1 MAEQPQG
8 FARRMMAQKLM
19 TDARNTPGSD
29 SPFFAGR
36 IRPSMADI
44 EQPTR
49 LSDMA
54 MPAYSTGATASLFA
68 PGAGVVDIFGG
79 APDPMQPGQMLPS
92 FGENIGQ
99 GNYLDAGLQT
109 LGAAGDVALAAGALF
124 PPALPAAVALGT
136 ALKAPRAAKIGKGGL
151 LSEVGESAIKNVGS
165 TGTNIPLTKESLE
178 KADETTKLLVSKIL
192 EKNPDAALG
201 LVRSGSAAGDSNYL
215 TYVAP
220 SGEQGQIRI
229 SDHGTGTAR
238 LFDYFEQLPMKPP
251 PEGKQV
257 FGQISRKSFDD
268 RVDRI
273 VQLMASPKTSPNQAA
288 GAVKTAVD
296 ADEMKTVLDLRAD
309 QMQLPVKDR
318 LQPSGDAPI
327 FNIENVPGQN
337 QRPSER
343 TLPEQIETPVPRAP
357 EGAKLPLNNRGAAVI
372 QRSDEIADVLASRA
386 QPFVGTNVQYFYH
399 TGPLIEK
406 AVELGIPEETARQQ
420 LKKFALNYAATS
432 PRTMTEQNLRN
443 ASLVSAKQ
451 QRGVELTDMIGPG
464 GEGVNEKGYPM
475 MINPGGIHKKLIDE
489 AAADGIN
496 FNTNPKPATFA
507 ENVSGNLAG
516 VTADTHAIRA
526 VFDAMNEIEPGS
538 IPIEFIGGK
547 NAKATKEMRAKNLA
561 DPSSL
566 DTATMINDTLATQKI
581 GGESVQTEY
590 AIFSDIYKKVAQRLG
605 VQPAEAQSLSWF
617 ANGNRTGLASEPK
630 TIVELIDERVDVT
643 AKALDQPKDTV
654 FKKFMQGSVPLL
666 SVGGLTLLDTG
677 AMQSITNDNEDGGS
691 ILPDA
696 GII

>member
-1 MAEQPQG
+1 VAEQPQG

-29 SPFFAGR
+29 SPFFPSRIDSAVRQMPDIIDASISPEPTNLGRVAYGAG
-36 IRPSMADI
+36 
-44 EQPTR
+44 
-49 LSDMA
+49 A
-54 MPAYSTGATASLFA
+54 MGTLFA
-68 PGAGVVDIFGG
+68 PGAGVVDVFGG
-79 APDPMQPGQMLPS
+79 APDPFRPGEMLPS

-124 PPALPAAVALGT
+124 PPALPGAVALGT
-136 ALKAPRAAKIGKGGL
+136 ALKAPRAA
-151 LSEVGESAIKNVGS
+151 
-165 TGTNIPLTKESLE
+165 
-178 KADETTKLLVSKIL
+178 
-192 EKNPDAALG
+192 
-201 LVRSGSAAGDSNYL
+201 
-215 TYVAP
+215 
-220 SGEQGQIRI
+220 
-229 SDHGTGTAR
+229 
-238 LFDYFEQLPMKPP
+238 
-251 PEGKQV
+251 
-257 FGQISRKSFDD
+257 
-268 RVDRI
+268 RV
-273 VQLMASPKTSPNQAA
+273 A
-288 GAVKTAVD
+288 GAVETAID

-337 QRPSER
+337 QSPYER

-357 EGAKLPLNNRGAAVI
+357 EGVKLPLNNRGAAVI

-451 QRGVELTDMIGPG
+451 QRGVELTDMVGPG

-526 VFDAMNEIEPGS
+526 AFDAMNEIEPGS

-547 NAKATKEMRAKNLA
+547 NAKATKEMRAKYLA

-566 DTATMINDTLATQKI
+566 DPATMINDTLATQKI

-654 FKKFMQGSVPLL
+654 FKKFMQGSIPLL

>member
-19 TDARNTPGSD
+19 TDARADPFSD
-29 SPFFAGR
+29 SRFMSGKM
-36 IRPSMADI
+36 RPSMADI

-49 LSDMA
+49 ISDMA
-54 MPAYSTGATASLFA
+54 GPAYGAAATGSLFV
-68 PGAGVVDIFGG
+68 PGAGFADVFGG
-79 APDPMQPGQMLPS
+79 APNPSQPGEMLPS
-92 FGENIGQ
+92 FGANVRQ

-109 LGAAGDVALAAGALF
+109 LGAAGDVALAAGAVF
-124 PPALPAAVALGT
+124 PPALPGAVALGT
-136 ALKAPRAAKIGKGGL
+136 ALKTPRAA
-151 LSEVGESAIKNVGS
+151 
-165 TGTNIPLTKESLE
+165 
-178 KADETTKLLVSKIL
+178 
-192 EKNPDAALG
+192 
-201 LVRSGSAAGDSNYL
+201 
-215 TYVAP
+215 
-220 SGEQGQIRI
+220 
-229 SDHGTGTAR
+229 
-238 LFDYFEQLPMKPP
+238 
-251 PEGKQV
+251 
-257 FGQISRKSFDD
+257 
-268 RVDRI
+268 RV
-273 VQLMASPKTSPNQAA
+273 A

-337 QRPSER
+337 QSPYER
-343 TLPEQIETPVPRAP
+343 TLPQQIETPVPRAP

-372 QRSDEIADVLASRA
+372 QRSDEIADVLAERA

-406 AVELGIPEETARQQ
+406 AVDLGIPEETARQQ

-451 QRGVELTDMIGPG
+451 QRGIELTDMVGPG

-489 AAADGIN
+489 GAADGIN

-547 NAKATKEMRAKNLA
+547 NATATKEMRAKYLA

-566 DTATMINDTLATQKI
+566 NPATMINDTLATQKI

-654 FKKFMQGSVPLL
+654 FKKFMQGSIPLL

-677 AMQSITNDNEDGGS
+677 AMQSVTNDNDNGGS

>member
-1 MAEQPQG
+1 VAEQST

-19 TDARNTPGSD
+19 AEKRDDPFSD
-29 SPFFAGR
+29 SRFFAGKM
-36 IRPSMADI
+36 RPSMDDI
-44 EQPTR
+44 ENPTR

-54 MPAYSTGATASLFA
+54 GPAYGAAATGSLFV
-68 PGAGVVDIFGG
+68 PGSGFADVFGG
-79 APDPMQPGQMLPS
+79 LANPSQPGEMLPS
-92 FGENIGQ
+92 FGANVRQ

-109 LGAAGDVALAAGALF
+109 LGVAGDVLQAGSVVF
-124 PPALPAAVALGT
+124 PPAAVVGT
-136 ALKAPRAAKIGKGGL
+136 MLKAPRAA
-151 LSEVGESAIKNVGS
+151 
-165 TGTNIPLTKESLE
+165 
-178 KADETTKLLVSKIL
+178 
-192 EKNPDAALG
+192 
-201 LVRSGSAAGDSNYL
+201 R
-215 TYVAP
+215 VA
-220 SGEQGQIRI
+220 
-229 SDHGTGTAR
+229 
-238 LFDYFEQLPMKPP
+238 
-251 PEGKQV
+251 
-257 FGQISRKSFDD
+257 
-268 RVDRI
+268 
-273 VQLMASPKTSPNQAA
+273 N
-288 GAVKTAVD
+288 AVVD

-337 QRPSER
+337 QSPYER

-357 EGAKLPLNNRGAAVI
+357 DGVKLPLNNRGAAVI
-372 QRSDEIADVLASRA
+372 ERSDEIADVLANRA
-386 QPFVGTNVQYFYH
+386 QPLVGTNVQYFYH

-406 AVELGIPEETARQQ
+406 AVDLGIPEETARQQ

-443 ASLVSAKQ
+443 ASLVTAKQ

-475 MINPGGIHKKLIDE
+475 MINPGGIHKKLVDE
-489 AAADGIN
+489 AAGDGLN

-547 NAKATKEMRAKNLA
+547 NAKATKEMRAKYLA

-566 DTATMINDTLATQKI
+566 DAATMINDTLATQKI

-617 ANGNRTGLASEPK
+617 ANGKKTGLASEPK

-643 AKALDQPKDTV
+643 AKALKQPKDTV
-654 FKKFMQGSVPLL
+654 FKKFMQGSIPLL

-677 AMQSITNDNEDGGS
+677 AMQSITNENDNGGS

-696 GII
+696 GVL

>member
-1 MAEQPQG
+1 
-8 FARRMMAQKLM
+8 MMAQKLM

-29 SPFFAGR
+29 SPFFPSRIDSAVRQMPDIIDASISPEPTNLGRVAYGAG
-36 IRPSMADI
+36 
-44 EQPTR
+44 
-49 LSDMA
+49 A
-54 MPAYSTGATASLFA
+54 MGTLFA
-68 PGAGVVDIFGG
+68 PGAGVVDVFGG
-79 APDPMQPGQMLPS
+79 APDPFRPGEMLPS

-124 PPALPAAVALGT
+124 PPALPGAVALGT
-136 ALKAPRAAKIGKGGL
+136 ALKAPRAA
-151 LSEVGESAIKNVGS
+151 
-165 TGTNIPLTKESLE
+165 
-178 KADETTKLLVSKIL
+178 
-192 EKNPDAALG
+192 
-201 LVRSGSAAGDSNYL
+201 
-215 TYVAP
+215 
-220 SGEQGQIRI
+220 
-229 SDHGTGTAR
+229 
-238 LFDYFEQLPMKPP
+238 
-251 PEGKQV
+251 
-257 FGQISRKSFDD
+257 
-268 RVDRI
+268 RV
-273 VQLMASPKTSPNQAA
+273 A
-288 GAVKTAVD
+288 GAVETAID

-337 QRPSER
+337 QSPYER

-357 EGAKLPLNNRGAAVI
+357 EGVKLPLNNRGAAVI

-451 QRGVELTDMIGPG
+451 QRGVELTDMVGPG

-526 VFDAMNEIEPGS
+526 AFDAMNEIEPGS

-547 NAKATKEMRAKNLA
+547 NAKATKEMRAKYLA

-566 DTATMINDTLATQKI
+566 DPATMINDTLATQKI

-654 FKKFMQGSVPLL
+654 FKKFMQGSIPLL

>member
-1 MAEQPQG
+1 VAEQST

-19 TDARNTPGSD
+19 AEKRDDPFSD
-29 SPFFAGR
+29 SRFFAGKM
-36 IRPSMADI
+36 RPSMDDI
-44 EQPTR
+44 ENPTR

-54 MPAYSTGATASLFA
+54 GPAYGAAATGSLFV
-68 PGAGVVDIFGG
+68 PGSGFADVFGG
-79 APDPMQPGQMLPS
+79 LANPSQPGEMLPS
-92 FGENIGQ
+92 FGANVRQ

-109 LGAAGDVALAAGALF
+109 LGVAGDVALAAGAVF
-124 PPALPAAVALGT
+124 PPALPGAVALGT
-136 ALKAPRAAKIGKGGL
+136 MLKAPRAARVAKIGQGGL

-165 TGTNIPLTKESLE
+165 IGTNTPLTKEGLE

-215 TYVAP
+215 TFVTP
-220 SGEQGQIRI
+220 SGAQGQIRI
-229 SDHGTGTAR
+229 SDHSTGEKR
-238 LFDYFEQLPMKPP
+238 MSDYFAMLPMKIPP
-251 PEGKQV
+251 DGQQV
-257 FGQISRKSFDD
+257 FGQISKKSYDD
-268 RVDRI
+268 SIDKI
-273 VQLMASPKTSPNQAA
+273 VQLMASPKIDTN
-288 GAVKTAVD
+288 
-296 ADEMKTVLDLRAD
+296 EMKTVLDLRAD

-337 QRPSER
+337 QSPYER

-357 EGAKLPLNNRGAAVI
+357 EGVKLPLNNRGAAVI
-372 QRSDEIADVLASRA
+372 QRSDEIADVLAERA
-386 QPFVGTNVQYFYH
+386 QPLVGTNVQYFYH

-406 AVELGIPEETARQQ
+406 AVDLGIPEETARQQ

-451 QRGVELTDMIGPG
+451 QRGIELTDMIGPG

-547 NAKATKEMRAKNLA
+547 NATATKEMRAKYLA

-566 DTATMINDTLATQKI
+566 DPATMINDTLATQKI

-617 ANGNRTGLASEPK
+617 ANGKKTGLASEPK

-643 AKALDQPKDTV
+643 AKALKQPKDTV
-654 FKKFMQGSVPLL
+654 FKKFMQGSIPLL

-677 AMQSITNDNEDGGS
+677 AMQSVTNDNDNGGS

-696 GII
+696 GIM

>member
-1 MAEQPQG
+1 M
-8 FARRMMAQKLM
+8 
-19 TDARNTPGSD
+19 
-29 SPFFAGR
+29 
-36 IRPSMADI
+36 
-44 EQPTR
+44 
-49 LSDMA
+49 
-54 MPAYSTGATASLFA
+54 
-68 PGAGVVDIFGG
+68 
-79 APDPMQPGQMLPS
+79 
-92 FGENIGQ
+92 
-99 GNYLDAGLQT
+99 
-109 LGAAGDVALAAGALF
+109 
-124 PPALPAAVALGT
+124 
-136 ALKAPRAAKIGKGGL
+136 LKAPRAA
-151 LSEVGESAIKNVGS
+151 
-165 TGTNIPLTKESLE
+165 
-178 KADETTKLLVSKIL
+178 
-192 EKNPDAALG
+192 
-201 LVRSGSAAGDSNYL
+201 R
-215 TYVAP
+215 VA
-220 SGEQGQIRI
+220 
-229 SDHGTGTAR
+229 
-238 LFDYFEQLPMKPP
+238 
-251 PEGKQV
+251 
-257 FGQISRKSFDD
+257 
-268 RVDRI
+268 
-273 VQLMASPKTSPNQAA
+273 N
-288 GAVKTAVD
+288 AVVD

-337 QRPSER
+337 QSPYER
-343 TLPEQIETPVPRAP
+343 TLPQQVETPVPRAP
-357 EGAKLPLNNRGAAVI
+357 DGVNLPLNNRGAAVI
-372 QRSDEIADVLASRA
+372 ERSDEIADVLANRA
-386 QPFVGTNVQYFYH
+386 QPLVGTNVQYFYH

-406 AVELGIPEETARQQ
+406 AVDLGIPEETARQQ

-443 ASLVSAKQ
+443 ASLVTAKQ

-475 MINPGGIHKKLIDE
+475 MINPGGIHKKLVDE
-489 AAADGIN
+489 AAGDGLN

-547 NAKATKEMRAKNLA
+547 NAKATKEMRAKYLA

-566 DTATMINDTLATQKI
+566 DAATMINDTLATQKI
-581 GGESVQTEY
+581 GGKSVQTEY

-617 ANGNRTGLASEPK
+617 ANGKKTGLASEPK
-630 TIVELIDERVDVT
+630 TIVQLIDERVDVT

-654 FKKFMQGSVPLL
+654 FKKFMQGSIPLL

-677 AMQSITNDNEDGGS
+677 AMQSITNENDNGGS

-696 GII
+696 GIM

>member
-1 MAEQPQG
+1 
-8 FARRMMAQKLM
+8 MMAQKLM

-29 SPFFAGR
+29 SPFFPSRIDSAVRQMPDIIDASISPEPTNLGRVAYGAG
-36 IRPSMADI
+36 
-44 EQPTR
+44 
-49 LSDMA
+49 A
-54 MPAYSTGATASLFA
+54 MGTLFA
-68 PGAGVVDIFGG
+68 PGAGVVDVFGG
-79 APDPMQPGQMLPS
+79 APDPFRPGEMLPS

-109 LGAAGDVALAAGALF
+109 LGAAGDVALAAGAVF
-124 PPALPAAVALGT
+124 PPALPGAVALGT
-136 ALKAPRAAKIGKGGL
+136 ALKAPRAA
-151 LSEVGESAIKNVGS
+151 
-165 TGTNIPLTKESLE
+165 
-178 KADETTKLLVSKIL
+178 
-192 EKNPDAALG
+192 
-201 LVRSGSAAGDSNYL
+201 
-215 TYVAP
+215 
-220 SGEQGQIRI
+220 
-229 SDHGTGTAR
+229 
-238 LFDYFEQLPMKPP
+238 
-251 PEGKQV
+251 
-257 FGQISRKSFDD
+257 
-268 RVDRI
+268 RV
-273 VQLMASPKTSPNQAA
+273 A
-288 GAVKTAVD
+288 GAVETAID

-337 QRPSER
+337 QSPYER

-357 EGAKLPLNNRGAAVI
+357 EGVKLPLNNRGAAVI

-451 QRGVELTDMIGPG
+451 QRGVELTDMVGPG

-526 VFDAMNEIEPGS
+526 AFDAMNEIEPGS

-547 NAKATKEMRAKNLA
+547 NAKATKEMRAKYLA

-566 DTATMINDTLATQKI
+566 DPATMINDTLATQKI

-654 FKKFMQGSVPLL
+654 FKKFMQGSIPLL

>member
-19 TDARNTPGSD
+19 TDARADPFSD
-29 SPFFAGR
+29 SRFMSGKM
-36 IRPSMADI
+36 RPSMADI

-49 LSDMA
+49 FSDMA
-54 MPAYSTGATASLFA
+54 MPAYGAAATGSLFV
-68 PGAGVVDIFGG
+68 PGAGIADMFGG
-79 APDPMQPGQMLPS
+79 APNPSQPGEMLPS
-92 FGENIGQ
+92 FGANVRQ

-109 LGAAGDVALAAGALF
+109 LGAAGDVALAAGAVF
-124 PPALPAAVALGT
+124 PPALPGAVALGT
-136 ALKAPRAAKIGKGGL
+136 ALKTPRAA
-151 LSEVGESAIKNVGS
+151 
-165 TGTNIPLTKESLE
+165 
-178 KADETTKLLVSKIL
+178 
-192 EKNPDAALG
+192 
-201 LVRSGSAAGDSNYL
+201 
-215 TYVAP
+215 
-220 SGEQGQIRI
+220 
-229 SDHGTGTAR
+229 
-238 LFDYFEQLPMKPP
+238 
-251 PEGKQV
+251 
-257 FGQISRKSFDD
+257 
-268 RVDRI
+268 RV
-273 VQLMASPKTSPNQAA
+273 A
-288 GAVKTAVD
+288 GAVDTIVD
-296 ADEMKTVLDLRAD
+296 SDELKTVLDLRAD

-337 QRPSER
+337 QSPYER
-343 TLPEQIETPVPRAP
+343 TLPQQIETPVPRAP

-372 QRSDEIADVLASRA
+372 QRSDEIADVLAERA

-406 AVELGIPEETARQQ
+406 AVDLGIPEETARQQ

-451 QRGVELTDMIGPG
+451 QRGIELTDMVGPG

-547 NAKATKEMRAKNLA
+547 NATATKEMRAKYLA

-566 DTATMINDTLATQKI
+566 NPATMINDTLATQKI

-654 FKKFMQGSVPLL
+654 FKKFMQGSIPLL

-677 AMQSITNDNEDGGS
+677 AMQSVTNDNDNGGS

-696 GII
+696 EMM

>member
-29 SPFFAGR
+29 SPFFPSRIDSAVRQMPDIIDASISPEPTNLGRVAYGAG
-36 IRPSMADI
+36 
-44 EQPTR
+44 
-49 LSDMA
+49 A
-54 MPAYSTGATASLFA
+54 MGTLFA
-68 PGAGVVDIFGG
+68 PGAGVVDVFGG
-79 APDPMQPGQMLPS
+79 APDPFRPGEMLPS

-99 GNYLDAGLQT
+99 GSYLDAGLQT

-124 PPALPAAVALGT
+124 PPALPGAVALGT
-136 ALKAPRAAKIGKGGL
+136 ALKAPRAAK
-151 LSEVGESAIKNVGS
+151 V
-165 TGTNIPLTKESLE
+165 
-178 KADETTKLLVSKIL
+178 
-192 EKNPDAALG
+192 
-201 LVRSGSAAGDSNYL
+201 
-215 TYVAP
+215 
-220 SGEQGQIRI
+220 
-229 SDHGTGTAR
+229 
-238 LFDYFEQLPMKPP
+238 
-251 PEGKQV
+251 
-257 FGQISRKSFDD
+257 
-268 RVDRI
+268 
-273 VQLMASPKTSPNQAA
+273 A
-288 GAVKTAVD
+288 GAVETAID

-309 QMQLPVKDR
+309 EMQLPVKDR

-337 QRPSER
+337 QSPYQR

-386 QPFVGTNVQYFYH
+386 RPFVGTNVQYFYH

-451 QRGVELTDMIGPG
+451 QRGVELTDMVGPG

-547 NAKATKEMRAKNLA
+547 NAKATKEMRAKYLA

-566 DTATMINDTLATQKI
+566 DPATMINDTLATQKI

-643 AKALDQPKDTV
+643 AQALNQPKDTV
-654 FKKFMQGSVPLL
+654 FKKFMQGSIPLL

-677 AMQSITNDNEDGGS
+677 AMQSITNDNEDSGS

>member
-1 MAEQPQG
+1 MAEQST

-19 TDARNTPGSD
+19 AEKRDDPFSD
-29 SPFFAGR
+29 SRFFAGKM
-36 IRPSMADI
+36 RPSMDDI
-44 EQPTR
+44 ENPTR

-54 MPAYSTGATASLFA
+54 GPAYGAAATGSLFV
-68 PGAGVVDIFGG
+68 PGSGFADVFGG
-79 APDPMQPGQMLPS
+79 LANPSQPGEMLPS

-99 GNYLDAGLQT
+99 GKYLDAGLQT
-109 LGAAGDVALAAGALF
+109 LGVAGDVLQAGGLMFPPLAAA
-124 PPALPAAVALGT
+124 GT
-136 ALKAPRAAKIGKGGL
+136 MLKAPRAA
-151 LSEVGESAIKNVGS
+151 
-165 TGTNIPLTKESLE
+165 
-178 KADETTKLLVSKIL
+178 
-192 EKNPDAALG
+192 
-201 LVRSGSAAGDSNYL
+201 R
-215 TYVAP
+215 VA
-220 SGEQGQIRI
+220 
-229 SDHGTGTAR
+229 
-238 LFDYFEQLPMKPP
+238 
-251 PEGKQV
+251 
-257 FGQISRKSFDD
+257 
-268 RVDRI
+268 
-273 VQLMASPKTSPNQAA
+273 N
-288 GAVKTAVD
+288 AVVD

-337 QRPSER
+337 QSPYER
-343 TLPEQIETPVPRAP
+343 TLPQQVETPVPRAP
-357 EGAKLPLNNRGAAVI
+357 DGVKLPLNNRGAAVI
-372 QRSDEIADVLASRA
+372 ERSDEIADVLANRA
-386 QPFVGTNVQYFYH
+386 QPLVGTNVQYFYH

-406 AVELGIPEETARQQ
+406 AVDLGIPKETARQQ

-443 ASLVSAKQ
+443 ASLVTAKQ

-475 MINPGGIHKKLIDE
+475 MINPGGIHKKLVDE
-489 AAADGIN
+489 AASDGLN

-547 NAKATKEMRAKNLA
+547 NAKATKEMRAKYLA

-566 DTATMINDTLATQKI
+566 DAATMINDTLATQKI

-617 ANGNRTGLASEPK
+617 ANGKKTGLASEPK
-630 TIVELIDERVDVT
+630 TIVQLIDERVDVT

-654 FKKFMQGSVPLL
+654 FKKFMQGSIPLL

-677 AMQSITNDNEDGGS
+677 AMQSITNENENGGS

-696 GII
+696 GVL